1 MRKKEKVQSLGIDYG
16 YGLMNFRT
24 IPLLMPKKY
33 NVWGN
38 AGSIGSFMFYHPA
51 MGIYLI
57 GNLNPFRYHR
67 KCIKLMFKIIDIL
80 SKCDCS

>member
-1 MRKKEKVQSLGIDYG
+1 MTKEKVQS
-16 YGLMNFRT
+16 F
-24 IPLLMPKKY
+24 PLLMPKKY

-51 MGIYLI
+51 MDIHLI
-57 GNLNPFRYHR
+57 GNLNQFRYHGKGIR
-67 KCIKLMFKIIDIL
+67 LMFKIINVL

>member
-1 MRKKEKVQSLGIDYG
+1 MTKEKVQL
-16 YGLMNFRT
+16 F
-24 IPLLMPKKY
+24 PLLMPKKY

-51 MGIYLI
+51 MDIYLI
-57 GNLNPFRYHR
+57 GNLNRFRYASKGIR
-67 KCIKLMFKIIDIL
+67 LMFKMIDIL